1 MRQNINFRKDGSRLE
16 CSVLNLYINLSKE
29 IRSRLCNRKGRVDEL
44 RMLRPA
50 ALR

>member
-1 MRQNINFRKDGSRLE
+1 LRQRETLGKKGVVLD
-16 CSVLNLYINLSKE
+16 CCVLNLYFNLSKE
-29 IRSRLCNRKGRVDEL
+29 IRSKLYNRKGRVDEL